1 MMDQKQQV
9 IDTLSTVL
17 DGELNKDEITNM
29 IEIPKT
35 SDLGDYAFPTFM
47 LAKLRH
53 QAPQQIA
60 SDIVDK
66 LDKRAFEKVQ
76 ATGAYVNFFLN
87 KTNYSANVLQTILTQ
102 QDHYGDANVGKGG
115 NVTIDMSSPNIAKP
129 FSMGHLRSTVIG
141 NAIANIITKV
151 GYHPIKI
158 NHLGDW
164 GTQFGKLMV
173 AYMKWGNEADVKKDP
188 INTLLKYYVRFH
200 KEAETNPELNDEAR
214 LWFKK
219 LEDGDEKATYLWTWF
234 RDESLKEFKRIYE
247 ELGIDFDHYTGES
260 FYNDKMQ
267 AVVDELKQ
275 KHLLEKSRGAE
286 IVNLDKFNLNPAL
299 ILKSDGATLYIT
311 RDLATAIY
319 RHDTFHFVKSL
330 YVVGLEQQEHFKQL
344 KAVLSLMGDEW
355 AKDIQYIG
363 FGLITQNGKKL
374 STRKGNIVL
383 LENVLQDATKLALK
397 QINEK
402 HPDLPNKE
410 EVAHD
415 VGVGAVIFHDLKNN
429 RLDSFDFNLEEV
441 VRFEG
446 ETGPYVQ
453 YTNVRAQ
460 SILRKANVKHIDP
473 QSALQLSDANA
484 WDILK
489 LLGDYPATVMRANN
503 DYEPSV
509 IAKYALHLSK
519 AFNKY
524 YANSKVLV
532 DDDEK
537 NARLALVESVSIVLQ
552 NALALLGVK
561 APAEM

>member
-1 MMDQKQQV
+1 MDQKQQV
-9 IDTLSTVL
+9 INILSTVL
-17 DGELNKDEITNM
+17 DGELTKDEITNM
-29 IEIPKT
+29 IEIPKS
-35 SDLGDYAFPTFM
+35 SDLGDYAFPTFL
-47 LAKLRH
+47 LAKFRH

-60 SDIVDK
+60 SDIVEK
-66 LDKRAFEKVQ
+66 LDKSAFEKVQ

-87 KTNYSANVLQTILTQ
+87 KSDYSVDILKTILTQ
-102 QDHYGDANVGKGG
+102 KEHYGDANVGKGG

-173 AYMKWGNEADVKKDP
+173 AYMKWGNEADVKQDP

-219 LEDGDEKATYLWTWF
+219 LEDGDEKATYLWKWF
-234 RDESLKEFKRIYE
+234 RDESLKEFKRIYD

-319 RHDTFHFVKSL
+319 RHNTFHFVKSL
-330 YVVGLEQQEHFKQL
+330 YVVGMEQEGHFKQL

-355 AKDIQYIG
+355 AKDIKYIG

-383 LENVLQDATKLALK
+383 LENVLQDATKLALD

-473 QSALQLSDANA
+473 QSALTLSDPNA
-484 WDILK
+484 WDVLK
-489 LLGDYPATVMRANN
+489 SLGDYPATVLRANN

>member
-1 MMDQKQQV
+1 MDQKQQV

-17 DGELNKDEITNM
+17 DGELTKDEITNM
-29 IEIPKT
+29 IEIPKS
-35 SDLGDYAFPTFM
+35 SDLGDYAFPTFL
-47 LAKLRH
+47 LAKFRH

-60 SDIVDK
+60 SDIVEK
-66 LDKRAFEKVQ
+66 LDKSAFEKVQ

-87 KTNYSANVLQTILTQ
+87 KGAYSVDILKTILTQ
-102 QDHYGDANVGKGG
+102 QEHYGDANVGKGG

-173 AYMKWGNEADVKKDP
+173 AYMKWGNEADVKQDP

-219 LEDGDEKATYLWTWF
+219 LEDGDEEATYLWKWF
-234 RDESLKEFKRIYE
+234 RDESLKEFKRIYD

-319 RHDTFHFVKSL
+319 RHNTFHFVKSL
-330 YVVGLEQQEHFKQL
+330 YVVGMEQEGHFKQL

-383 LENVLQDATKLALK
+383 LENVLQDATKLALD

-402 HPDLPNKE
+402 HPDLPNKA

-446 ETGPYVQ
+446 ETGP
-453 YTNVRAQ
+453 
-460 SILRKANVKHIDP
+460 
-473 QSALQLSDANA
+473 
-484 WDILK
+484 
-489 LLGDYPATVMRANN
+489 
-503 DYEPSV
+503 
-509 IAKYALHLSK
+509 
-519 AFNKY
+519 
-524 YANSKVLV
+524 
-532 DDDEK
+532 
-537 NARLALVESVSIVLQ
+537 
-552 NALALLGVK
+552 
-561 APAEM
+561 